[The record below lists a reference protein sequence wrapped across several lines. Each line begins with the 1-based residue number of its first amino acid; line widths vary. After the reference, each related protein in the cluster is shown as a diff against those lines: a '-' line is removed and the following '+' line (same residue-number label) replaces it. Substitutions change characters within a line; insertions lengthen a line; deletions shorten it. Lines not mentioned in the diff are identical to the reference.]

1 MTQDK
6 LADSPA
12 VQADREALSLKI
24 GGVFTIVGAIAFGI
38 VRALH
43 GDTPGAD
50 PQASLTFVAARP
62 IYAGVHVAAIFAAL
76 LTMAGLIALVG
87 SLTHAGAWA
96 LSRLGLA
103 SSLVGLAIFGV
114 ESTSEGLA
122 LPELARA
129 SASASQ
135 DQQAEL
141 VRAAQAVLS
150 VTHGPSL
157 VAIALLYGVSLV
169 LFGLA
174 VVLDAYPSWLGWAGM
189 VVGAATLIAA
199 TGQYL
204 QPDLMPG
211 FLIYGVLA
219 SILAQLWLIALA
231 VAMLRRASSGG
242 LPVGPRDASELSQPS

>member
-1 MTQDK
+1 MTQGK
-6 LADSPA
+6 LADSA
-12 VQADREALSLKI
+12 SVQADRQALSLKI
-24 GGVFTIVGAIAFGI
+24 GGVFTIVGAIAFGV
-38 VRALH
+38 VRTMH

-50 PQASLTFVAARP
+50 PQASLPFVAARP
-62 IYAGVHVAAIFAAL
+62 VYAGVHVAAIFAAL

-87 SLTHAGAWA
+87 SLTHVGALA
-96 LSRLGLA
+96 FGRLGLA

-129 SASASQ
+129 SASASP

-141 VRAAQAVLS
+141 LRAAQAVLS

-174 VVLDAYPSWLGWAGM
+174 VVLDTYPSWLGWAGM

-231 VAMLRRASSGG
+231 VVMLRRADLGRA
-242 LPVGPRDASELSQPS
+242 PAPPRALRQ

>member
-1 MTQDK
+1 MTQDE
-6 LADSPA
+6 LAGLTA
-12 VQADREALSLKI
+12 VQAAREAVSLKI
-24 GGVFTIVGAIAFGI
+24 GAVCTIVGALAFGV
-38 VRALH
+38 VRTMH

-50 PQASLTFVAARP
+50 PQASLTFVAGRP
-62 IYAGVHVAAIFAAL
+62 IYAGVHIAAIFAAL
-76 LTMAGLIALVG
+76 LTMAGLIALAG
-87 SLTHAGAWA
+87 SLTQAGAWM
-96 LSRLGLA
+96 LGRLGLA

-129 SASASQ
+129 SASAPPG
-135 DQQAEL
+135 QQAEL

-157 VAIALLYGVSLV
+157 VAIALLYGVTLV

-174 VVLDAYPSWLGWAGM
+174 VVLDAYPAWLGWAGM
-189 VVGAATLIAA
+189 VVGAATLVAA
-199 TGQYL
+199 TAQYL

-231 VAMLRRASSGG
+231 VVMLRRAS
-242 LPVGPRDASELSQPS
+242 PARPRPTRTEAPC